1 MNIDLAVA
9 SAVGKSNWE
18 QQMTEK
24 ANYHDG
30 MPPDQ
35 RREELAAILGRGLQR
50 LFSRC
55 GFSSVDENRPRV
67 RKALDVSP
75 ETDPVVSRLTTPR
88 S

>member
-1 MNIDLAVA
+1 MIENAT
-9 SAVGKSNWE
+9 N
-18 QQMTEK
+18 
-24 ANYHDG
+24 HDE

-55 GFSSVDENRPRV
+55 RFGSVDDDQPAV

>member
-1 MNIDLAVA
+1 MKEN
-9 SAVGKSNWE
+9 
-18 QQMTEK
+18 
-24 ANYHDG
+24 ANNHDG

-35 RREELAAILGRGLQR
+35 RRKELAAILGRGLQR

-55 GFSSVDENRPRV
+55 RFDSVDDNRPAD

-75 ETDPVVSRLTTPR
+75 KTDPVVSRLTTPR